1 MVYLSRWEVNSL
13 QSSSTLL
20 VLKPETLLH
29 KEVSMKER
37 YNTSTVFKQNKQL
50 IFTLKFHADIAA
62 IFSQMG
68 KIYNTMLPSA

>member
-1 MVYLSRWEVNSL
+1 
-13 QSSSTLL
+13 
-20 VLKPETLLH
+20 
-29 KEVSMKER
+29 MKER

-68 KIYNTMLPSA
+68 KIYNTMLPSP